1 MISIRTGL
9 HGDYL
14 SPLFGYNSDHANLI
28 EMSARNTL
36 YVYLNREIL
45 PLEKAFLH
53 VTDLSI
59 HRGYGVFDFFKIK
72 DGHAFFLDDYLD
84 RFYHSA
90 GIMHLTP
97 PHNKMELKSIV
108 YKLIEKNGMPDSG
121 IKMILTG
128 GYSSDG
134 YQPAAPN
141 LIMTQHNL
149 SLPGQ
154 EQIEKGVKIITH
166 EYVRELSEAK
176 TINYTMGI
184 WLIDKIKQSLAND
197 VLYHQRGIVSE
208 FPRCNFF
215 IVKQDNTVVTASAN
229 VLRGVTRKNILSLAS
244 KRYKAEE
251 AIITLDDVYR
261 AKEAFLT
268 STTKRIV
275 PIIQVDDKMIGNGK
289 PGNVSLALLEDLIAL
304 ENEDSKLHARPRK
317 FYQF

>member
-1 MISIRTGL
+1 
-9 HGDYL
+9 
-14 SPLFGYNSDHANLI
+14 
-28 EMSARNTL
+28 MSAPNTV

-53 VTDLSI
+53 ITDLSI

-72 DGHAFFLDDYLD
+72 DGHAFFLEDYLD
-84 RFYHSA
+84 RFYRSA
-90 GIMHLTP
+90 GIMHLVP
-97 PHNKMELKSIV
+97 PHSRPELKSIL
-108 YKLIEKNGMPDSG
+108 YELIEKNGLPDSG

-134 YQPAAPN
+134 YQPATPN
-141 LIMTQHNL
+141 LIMTQSNL

-154 EQIEKGVKIITH
+154 DQIEKGVKIITH

-176 TINYTMGI
+176 TINYTTGI
-184 WLIDKIKQSLAND
+184 WLIDKIKQSQASD
-197 VLYHQRGIVSE
+197 VLYHQRGNVSE

-215 IVKQDNTVVTASAN
+215 IVKQDDTVVTPSTN
-229 VLRGVTRKNILSLAS
+229 VLRGITRKNILRLAG
-244 KRYKAEE
+244 KRYQAEE
-251 AIITLDDVYR
+251 AVITLDDVYR

-289 PGNVSLALLEDLIAL
+289 PGNVSLSLLQDLITL
-304 ENEDSKLHARPRK
+304 ENEDSKLNRQP
-317 FYQF
+317 